1 MSNKTKQ
8 QIPIWFPVLLLPLSN
23 LLSSWFAHATDYDL
37 TQTFVWVIGA
47 IAEELFYRFFLLQK
61 LLLERTELKP
71 RFSIV
76 LISLLF
82 AAMHLFN
89 LRSGMTAS
97 VLLVQMSCAF
107 CFSVWA
113 GAVVWRTH
121 SVMIPL
127 LAHVLMNLTAFEG
140 TSPLLP
146 LAASMITLVI
156 GIILLTSR
164 AKKQPTL

>member
-1 MSNKTKQ
+1 MVQ
-8 QIPIWFPVLLLPLSN
+8 LLIWAPVFLLPLAN
-23 LLSSWFAHATDYDL
+23 LLPAVSSATSLDFS
-37 TQTFVWVIGA
+37 QAIIWVLGA
-47 IAEELFYRFFLLQK
+47 VAEELFYRFFLLQK
-61 LLLERTELKP
+61 LLLERSELRP
-71 RFSIV
+71 RVSIV
-76 LISLLF
+76 LVSVLF

-89 LRSGMTAS
+89 LRSGMAVS
-97 VLLVQMSCAF
+97 AVLVQAVCAF